1 MCEIFVW
8 YFIISVACNWYC
20 SSKRKNY
27 ILLKKKEIYF
37 AILRRHTGAVVV
49 CFFLFAIIKVS
60 VRWNIVVC
68 AIFEVKPKINFNTKK
83 KYHKVNWFGK
93 VFSKPTTTPSPRYWI
108 HFMNWVYIKAVK
120 LWGSG
125 AFFLP
130 PQGMYY
136 PVCRFSN
143 ILYFT
148 VTSRLLCLLFPKKNG
163 KWTQRYTLYLSLWH
177 FGPSLRVIF
186 LWFQCFSI
194 STIEHMSRKI
204 KFIYN
209 TGMVYTSLIVR

>member
-1 MCEIFVW
+1 M
-8 YFIISVACNWYC
+8 
-20 SSKRKNY
+20 
-27 ILLKKKEIYF
+27 
-37 AILRRHTGAVVV
+37 
-49 CFFLFAIIKVS
+49 
-60 VRWNIVVC
+60 
-68 AIFEVKPKINFNTKK
+68 
-83 KYHKVNWFGK
+83 NWFGK
-93 VFSKPTTTPSPRYWI
+93 VFFKPTTTPFPRYWI

-148 VTSRLLCLLFPKKNG
+148 VTSLIMFVVSKNG
-163 KWTQRYTLYLSLWH
+163 KWTQPYTYLSLWH

-186 LWFQCFSI
+186 LWFQCFS
-194 STIEHMSRKI
+194 TIEHMSRKI

-209 TGMVYTSLIVR
+209 TGIPHSSSDSFIDFMYTLHPKINSVGAWRCRRPFVLI